1 MRKHY
6 QDLKIWTIDHLA
18 DCMKDL
24 YQILLFFVVKKKK
37 KKDHYQ
43 MDDPDYDWS
52 KTVEMELQIG

>member
-6 QDLKIWTIDHLA
+6 QGLKIWTIDHLA

-24 YQILLFFVVKKKK
+24 YQILLFFIVKKKK

-43 MDDPDYDWS
+43 MDNPDYN
-52 KTVEMELQIG
+52 